1 MYNFHSFQNDIYVLC
16 DLLFFVLT
24 LGKKGKYPCMANII
38 ATPKINLSEVEK
50 TFENGVTLNNEK
62 SCNFMPTFN
71 SFTLSVS
78 Q

>member
-1 MYNFHSFQNDIYVLC
+1 MYNFHSFQNDIYILC

-24 LGKKGKYPCMANII
+24 LGKKGKYPCIANII

-62 SCNFMPTFN
+62 K
-71 SFTLSVS
+71 L
-78 Q
+78 